1 MRLRQLMLST
11 MLNGR
16 RLALFIAMSLALV
29 ATLAAVAIASRQAID
44 TNHAQGT
51 AFGKARVSADDDVV
65 LRVNGYPIT
74 NAELV
79 ESRLRYY
86 RNLESM
92 RSAAARAVPADQ
104 WDEVASDAD
113 FASNDPRSPIHEYMI
128 TDGFTAYIRALEKYG
143 GDVVGLAALIADYA
157 EFSAAID
164 AGHSASEV
172 EVAEYVE
179 MTRDALNRQ
188 SASAAFDWGMLPEMQ
203 GYIDAV
209 GENRFW
215 SEIYPE
221 RLARDIAIGK
231 WHQAAISE
239 YNGGEDI
246 ALHAETADKILRELT
261 LSALDNADIEIVDAE
276 KARVNPDDALAY
288 LRELY
293 AEVYPLDWS
302 AGAES
307 GSRSAALP
315 GASQAAGD
323 TDAR

>member
-1 MRLRQLMLST
+1 MGLS
-11 MLNGR
+11 
-16 RLALFIAMSLALV
+16 
-29 ATLAAVAIASRQAID
+29 LAAVLTAIAIASRQARD
-44 TNHAQGT
+44 TNHAQGA
-51 AFGKARVSADDDVV
+51 AFGEARISADDDVA

-74 NAELV
+74 NAQLV

-104 WDEVASDAD
+104 WDEVAANAN
-113 FASNDPRSPIHEYMI
+113 FASNDPRTPIHEHMI
-128 TDGFTAYIRALEKYG
+128 TDGFTAYIGALEKYG

-164 AGHSASEV
+164 AGHSASEA

-179 MTRDALNRQ
+179 MTRDALKRQ
-188 SASAAFDWGMLPEMQ
+188 SASAASEWGMLPEMQ

-215 SEIYPE
+215 SEIYPDQ
-221 RLARDIAIGK
+221 LARDITIGK

-239 YNGGEDI
+239 YNGGKDT
-246 ALHAETADKILRELT
+246 ALHAKTADKILHELT

-276 KARVNPDDALAY
+276 KARANPDEALAY

-293 AEVYPLDWS
+293 AEVYPLDWD

-307 GSRSAALP
+307 GSQATALP
-315 GASQAAGD
+315 GTSQAAVG

>member
-1 MRLRQLMLST
+1 
-11 MLNGR
+11 MLNSR
-16 RLALFIAMSLALV
+16 RQALFIAMGLALV
-29 ATLAAVAIASRQAID
+29 AALAAVAIASGQARQ
-44 TNHAQGT
+44 TNQAQGT
-51 AFGKARVSADDDVV
+51 AFGKARISADDEVA

-104 WDEVASDAD
+104 WNEVAANAD

-128 TDGFTAYIRALEKYG
+128 TDGFTAYIRALEKHG

-164 AGHSASEV
+164 AGHSASES
-172 EVAEYVE
+172 EIAEYVD

-188 SASAAFDWGMLPEMQ
+188 SASAASEWGILPEMQ

-209 GENRFW
+209 GESRFW
-215 SEIYPE
+215 ADIYLNQ
-221 RLARDIAIGK
+221 LARDIAIGK
-231 WHQAAISE
+231 WRQAAISE
-239 YNGGEDI
+239 YSGGEDI
-246 ALHAETADKILRELT
+246 ALHAETADKILHQFT
-261 LSALDNADIEIVDAE
+261 LSALDNADIEIVDPE
-276 KARVNPDDALAY
+276 KARATPDEALAY

-302 AGAES
+302 ARDANPIEAIS
-307 GSRSAALP
+307 THSAP
-315 GASQAAGD
+315 AAPSSE
-323 TDAR
+323 

>member
-1 MRLRQLMLST
+1 M
-11 MLNGR
+11 
-16 RLALFIAMSLALV
+16 V
-29 ATLAAVAIASRQAID
+29 AALAAVAIASGQARQ
-44 TNHAQGT
+44 TNHTQGT
-51 AFGKARVSADDDVV
+51 AFGKARISADDDVA
-65 LRVNGYPIT
+65 LRVNGYAISH
-74 NAELV
+74 AELV

-104 WDEVASDAD
+104 WDEVTSESN
-113 FASNDPRSPIHEYMI
+113 FASNDPRSPIHEHMI
-128 TDGFTAYIRALEKYG
+128 TEGFTAYIRALEKYG

-164 AGHSASEV
+164 AGHSASES
-172 EVAEYVE
+172 EVAKYVE

-188 SASAAFDWGMLPEMQ
+188 SASEWGMLPEMQ

-209 GENRFW
+209 GESRFW
-215 SEIYPE
+215 SDIYPDQ
-221 RLARDIAIGK
+221 LARDITIGK

-239 YNGGEDI
+239 YNGGKDI
-246 ALHAETADKILRELT
+246 ALHAKTADKILHELT

-276 KARVNPDDALAY
+276 KTRATPDDALAY

-302 AGAES
+302 ARDANPSDAISTHNAPAAPSAE
-307 GSRSAALP
+307 
-315 GASQAAGD
+315 
-323 TDAR
+323 

>member
-1 MRLRQLMLST
+1 
-11 MLNGR
+11 MLNSR
-16 RLALFIAMSLALV
+16 RLILLIAMGLALV
-29 ATLAAVAIASRQAID
+29 GALVAVAIASRQAID
-44 TNHAQGT
+44 TDHAQGT

-65 LRVNGYPIT
+65 VRVNGYPIT

-92 RSAAARAVPADQ
+92 QRAAARAVPAEQ
-104 WDEVASDAD
+104 WDEVASESN

-128 TDGFTAYIRALEKYG
+128 TDGFTAYIGALEKYG

-157 EFSAAID
+157 EFSAAMD
-164 AGHSASEV
+164 AGHSASEA
-172 EVAEYVE
+172 EVAEYVK
-179 MTRDALNRQ
+179 MTRNAINRQ
-188 SASAAFDWGMLPEMQ
+188 SASTASAWGMLPEMQ

-215 SEIYPE
+215 AEIYPD
-221 RLARDIAIGK
+221 RLARDITIGK

-239 YNGGEDI
+239 YNGGKDI
-246 ALHAETADKILRELT
+246 ALHAETADKILHELT

-276 KARVNPDDALAY
+276 KARANPDEALAY

-307 GSRSAALP
+307 GSRSSALP
-315 GASQAAGD
+315 GASQAAGGGS
-323 TDAR
+323 DAR

>member
-1 MRLRQLMLST
+1 M
-11 MLNGR
+11 G
-16 RLALFIAMSLALV
+16 LAL
-29 ATLAAVAIASRQAID
+29 ATVLAAVAIASRQAID

-51 AFGKARVSADDDVV
+51 AFGKARVNADDDVA
-65 LRVNGYPIT
+65 LRVNGYAIA

-92 RSAAARAVPADQ
+92 RSAAARAVPADE
-104 WDEVASDAD
+104 WDYTAADAD
-113 FASNDPRSPIHEYMI
+113 FASNDPRSPIHEHMI
-128 TDGFTAYIRALEKYG
+128 TDGFTAYIGVLEKHG

-157 EFSAAID
+157 EFSDAID
-164 AGHSASEV
+164 AGHSASEA

-188 SASAAFDWGMLPEMQ
+188 SASASEWGMLPEMQ

-221 RLARDIAIGK
+221 QLARDITIGK

-239 YNGGEDI
+239 YSGGEDI
-246 ALHAETADKILRELT
+246 ALHAETADKILHELT

-276 KARVNPDDALAY
+276 MARANPDEALAY

-307 GSRSAALP
+307 GSRARRFPEHPKRQAAQMRVE
-315 GASQAAGD
+315 GASMAGCG
-323 TDAR
+323 A

>member
-1 MRLRQLMLST
+1 MRLQLMLST
-11 MLNGR
+11 MLNSR
-16 RLALFIAMSLALV
+16 RLILLIAMGLALV
-29 ATLAAVAIASRQAID
+29 GALAAVAIASRQALD

-51 AFGKARVSADDDVV
+51 AFGKARVSADDDVA

-104 WDEVASDAD
+104 WDYTAANAD
-113 FASNDPRSPIHEYMI
+113 FASNAPHSPIHEYMI
-128 TDGFTAYIRALEKYG
+128 TDGFTAYISALEKYG

-164 AGHSASEV
+164 AGHSASEA
-172 EVAEYVE
+172 EVAEYVN
-179 MTRDALNRQ
+179 MTRNAISRQ
-188 SASAAFDWGMLPEMQ
+188 PASAASEWGMLPEMQ

-215 SEIYPE
+215 SEIYPD
-221 RLARDIAIGK
+221 RLARDITIGK

-239 YNGGEDI
+239 YNGGKDI
-246 ALHAETADKILRELT
+246 ALHAKTADKILHELT

-276 KARVNPDDALAY
+276 KARANPDEALAY

-293 AEVYPLDWS
+293 AEVYPLDWD

-307 GSRSAALP
+307 GSQATALP
-315 GASQAAGD
+315 GTSQAAVG

>member
-1 MRLRQLMLST
+1 M
-11 MLNGR
+11 G
-16 RLALFIAMSLALV
+16 LASVAAL
-29 ATLAAVAIASRQAID
+29 TAAAIALRQAID
-44 TNHAQGT
+44 TDHAQGT

-65 LRVNGYPIT
+65 LRVNGYPII

-86 RNLESM
+86 CNLESM

-104 WDEVASDAD
+104 WDEVDSDAN
-113 FASNDPRSPIHEYMI
+113 FASNDPRSPIHEHMI
-128 TDGFTAYIRALEKYG
+128 TDGFTAYIRALEKHG

-157 EFSAAID
+157 EFIAAID
-164 AGHSASEV
+164 AGHSASEA

-188 SASAAFDWGMLPEMQ
+188 SASAAAEWGMLPEMQ

-239 YNGGEDI
+239 YNGGKDI
-246 ALHAETADKILRELT
+246 ALHAKTADKILHELT

-276 KARVNPDDALAY
+276 MARANPDDALAY

-307 GSRSAALP
+307 ESRATTLP
-315 GASQAAGD
+315 
-323 TDAR
+323 

>member
-1 MRLRQLMLST
+1 M
-11 MLNGR
+11 G
-16 RLALFIAMSLALV
+16 LALAA
-29 ATLAAVAIASRQAID
+29 ALAAVAIASRQAID
-44 TNHAQGT
+44 TDHAQGT
-51 AFGKARVSADDDVV
+51 AFGKARISADDDVA
-65 LRVNGYPIT
+65 LRVNGYAIT

-92 RSAAARAVPADQ
+92 RSAATRAVPADQ
-104 WDEVASDAD
+104 WDEVAADAD
-113 FASNDPRSPIHEYMI
+113 FASNDPRNPIHEHMI
-128 TDGFTAYIRALEKYG
+128 TDGFTAYIHALEKHG

-164 AGHSASEV
+164 AGHSASEA

-179 MTRDALNRQ
+179 MTMDALSRQ
-188 SASAAFDWGMLPEMQ
+188 SASAASEWGILPEMQ

-215 SEIYPE
+215 SEIYPDQ
-221 RLARDIAIGK
+221 LARDIAIGK
-231 WHQAAISE
+231 WRQAAISD
-239 YNGGEDI
+239 YNGGKDI
-246 ALHAETADKILRELT
+246 ALHAETADKILHELT

-276 KARVNPDDALAY
+276 KARANPDDALAY

-307 GSRSAALP
+307 GSGATALP
-315 GASQAAGD
+315 GASQAAGG
-323 TDAR
+323 TEAR

>member
-1 MRLRQLMLST
+1 MLST
-11 MLNGR
+11 MLNSR
-16 RLALFIAMSLALV
+16 RLILFIAMGLALV
-29 ATLAAVAIASRQAID
+29 AALAAVAIALGQAID
-44 TNHAQGT
+44 TDHAQGT
-51 AFGKARVSADDDVV
+51 AFGKARISADDDVV

-104 WDEVASDAD
+104 WDDTASNAN
-113 FASNDPRSPIHEYMI
+113 FASNDPRTPIHEHMI

-164 AGHSASEV
+164 AGHSASEA
-172 EVAEYVE
+172 EVAEYVK
-179 MTRDALNRQ
+179 MTRDALDRQ
-188 SASAAFDWGMLPEMQ
+188 SAAAASEWGMLPEMQ

-215 SEIYPE
+215 SEIYPD
-221 RLARDIAIGK
+221 RLARDITIGK

-239 YNGGEDI
+239 YSGGEDI
-246 ALHAETADKILRELT
+246 ALRDETADKILHELT

-276 KARVNPDDALAY
+276 KARANPDDALAY

-302 AGAES
+302 AGTENPSDAIS
-307 GSRSAALP
+307 IHSAPAAPRSE
-315 GASQAAGD
+315 
-323 TDAR
+323 

>member
-1 MRLRQLMLST
+1 MLST
-11 MLNGR
+11 ILDSR
-16 RLALFIAMSLALV
+16 RLILLIAMGLALV
-29 ATLAAVAIASRQAID
+29 AAFAAVTIASRQALD

-51 AFGKARVSADDDVV
+51 AFGEARISADDDVV

-74 NAELV
+74 NAQLV

-104 WDEVASDAD
+104 WNEVAADAN
-113 FASNDPRSPIHEYMI
+113 FASSDPGNPIHEYMI
-128 TDGFTAYIRALEKYG
+128 TDGFTAYIRALERHG

-164 AGHSASEV
+164 AGYSASEA

-179 MTRDALNRQ
+179 MTRDALNLQ
-188 SASAAFDWGMLPEMQ
+188 SAAAASDWGMLPEMQ

-215 SEIYPE
+215 SEIYPDQ
-221 RLARDIAIGK
+221 LARDITIGK

-246 ALHAETADKILRELT
+246 ALHAETADKILHELT

-276 KARVNPDDALAY
+276 MARANPDDALAY

-293 AEVYPLDWS
+293 AEVYPLDWD

-307 GSRSAALP
+307 GSRATALP
-315 GASQAAGD
+315 GASQAAVG

>member
-1 MRLRQLMLST
+1 MLIS
-11 MLNGR
+11 R
-16 RLALFIAMSLALV
+16 RLILFIAMGLALV
-29 ATLAAVAIASRQAID
+29 GALAAVAIALRQAID
-44 TNHAQGT
+44 TDHAQGT
-51 AFGKARVSADDDVV
+51 ALGKARVSADDDVA
-65 LRVNGYPIT
+65 LRVNGYSIT

-104 WDEVASDAD
+104 WDEVASNAN
-113 FASNDPRSPIHEYMI
+113 FASNDPRNPIHEHMI
-128 TDGFTAYIRALEKYG
+128 TDGFTAYIRALEKHG

-164 AGHSASEV
+164 AGYSASEA

-188 SASAAFDWGMLPEMQ
+188 SASDVSEWGMMPEMQ

-215 SEIYPE
+215 SEIYPD

-231 WHQAAISE
+231 WRQAAISE
-239 YNGGEDI
+239 YNGGKDTT
-246 ALHAETADKILRELT
+246 LHAETADKILHELT

-276 KARVNPDDALAY
+276 KARANPDEALAY

-302 AGAES
+302 AGTES

-315 GASQAAGD
+315 GASQAAGG

>member
-1 MRLRQLMLST
+1 M
-11 MLNGR
+11 G
-16 RLALFIAMSLALV
+16 LALSAV
-29 ATLAAVAIASRQAID
+29 LAAVAIAAGQALQ

-51 AFGKARVSADDDVV
+51 AFDKARVSADADVV

-92 RSAAARAVPADQ
+92 RSAAARAIPADQ
-104 WDEVASDAD
+104 WDEVASESN
-113 FASNDPRSPIHEYMI
+113 FASSDPRSPIHEYMI
-128 TDGFTAYIRALEKYG
+128 TDGFTAYIRALEKHG

-164 AGHSASEV
+164 AGHSASES

-188 SASAAFDWGMLPEMQ
+188 SAAASEWGMLPEMQ

-215 SEIYPE
+215 AEIYPE
-221 RLARDIAIGK
+221 RLARDITIGK

-239 YNGGEDI
+239 YNGGKDI
-246 ALHAETADKILRELT
+246 ALHAETADKILHELT

-276 KARVNPDDALAY
+276 MARANPDEALAY

-307 GSRSAALP
+307 GGRSAALP
-315 GASQAAGD
+315 EASQAAGG

>member
-1 MRLRQLMLST
+1 M
-11 MLNGR
+11 G
-16 RLALFIAMSLALV
+16 LALTAV
-29 ATLAAVAIASRQAID
+29 LAAVAIASRQVLYTD
-44 TNHAQGT
+44 QAQGT
-51 AFGKARVSADDDVV
+51 AFGEVRISADDDVV
-65 LRVNGYPIT
+65 LRVNGYPIA

-104 WDEVASDAD
+104 WDDTVADAN
-113 FASNDPRSPIHEYMI
+113 FASKDPRNPIHEYMI
-128 TDGFTAYIRALEKYG
+128 TDDFTAYIGALEKYG
-143 GDVVGLAALIADYA
+143 GDVVGIAALIADYA

-164 AGHSASEV
+164 AGHSASES

-188 SASAAFDWGMLPEMQ
+188 SASAASEWGMLPKMQ

-215 SEIYPE
+215 AEIYPDQ
-221 RLARDIAIGK
+221 LARDITIGK

-239 YNGGEDI
+239 YNGGKDI
-246 ALHAETADKILRELT
+246 ALHAKTADKILHELT

-276 KARVNPDDALAY
+276 KARANPDEALAY

-307 GSRSAALP
+307 GNRAAALP
-315 GASQAAGD
+315 GASQAAGG

>member
-1 MRLRQLMLST
+1 M
-11 MLNGR
+11 G
-16 RLALFIAMSLALV
+16 LALV
-29 ATLAAVAIASRQAID
+29 AALAAVAIASGQVRQ
-44 TNHAQGT
+44 TNQAQGT
-51 AFGKARVSADDDVV
+51 AFGKARISADDEVA

-104 WDEVASDAD
+104 WNEVAANAD
-113 FASNDPRSPIHEYMI
+113 FASNDPRSPIHEHMI
-128 TDGFTAYIRALEKYG
+128 TAGFTAYIRALEKHG

-164 AGHSASEV
+164 AGHSASES
-172 EVAEYVE
+172 EIAKYVE

-188 SASAAFDWGMLPEMQ
+188 SAAAASEWGILPEMQ

-209 GENRFW
+209 GESGFW
-215 SEIYPE
+215 SDIYPN

-231 WHQAAISE
+231 WRQAAISE

-246 ALHAETADKILRELT
+246 ALHAKTADKILHQFT

-276 KARVNPDDALAY
+276 KARATPDEALTY

-302 AGAES
+302 APAENPS
-307 GSRSAALP
+307 DTISPHSAP
-315 GASQAAGD
+315 AAPS
-323 TDAR
+323 AE

>member
-16 RLALFIAMSLALV
+16 RLILFIAMGLALAAV
-29 ATLAAVAIASRQAID
+29 LAAVAIASRQALD

-51 AFGKARVSADDDVV
+51 AFGKARVSADDDVA

-74 NAELV
+74 NVELV

-92 RSAAARAVPADQ
+92 RSAAARTVPADQ
-104 WDEVASDAD
+104 WDDTAADAN
-113 FASNDPRSPIHEYMI
+113 FASNDPRSPIHEHMI
-128 TDGFTAYIRALEKYG
+128 TDGFTAYIGALEKHG

-164 AGHSASEV
+164 AGHSASEA

-188 SASAAFDWGMLPEMQ
+188 SASAASEWGILPEMQ

-215 SEIYPE
+215 AEIYPDQ
-221 RLARDIAIGK
+221 LARDIAIGK
-231 WHQAAISE
+231 WRQAAISE

-246 ALHAETADKILRELT
+246 ALHAKTADKILHELT

-276 KARVNPDDALAY
+276 KARANSDEALAY

-293 AEVYPLDWS
+293 AEVYPLDWD

-307 GSRSAALP
+307 GSQATALP
-315 GASQAAGD
+315 GAPQAAGG

>member
-1 MRLRQLMLST
+1 
-11 MLNGR
+11 MLNSR
-16 RLALFIAMSLALV
+16 RLILLIAMGLALV
-29 ATLAAVAIASRQAID
+29 GALVAVAIASRQAID
-44 TNHAQGT
+44 TDHAQGT

-65 LRVNGYPIT
+65 VRVNGYPIT

-92 RSAAARAVPADQ
+92 QRAAARAVPADQ
-104 WDEVASDAD
+104 WDDTASDAD

-164 AGHSASEV
+164 AGYSASEA

-179 MTRDALNRQ
+179 MARDALNRQ
-188 SASAAFDWGMLPEMQ
+188 SASAASDWGMLPEMQ

-215 SEIYPE
+215 AEIYPDQ
-221 RLARDIAIGK
+221 LARDIAIGK

-239 YNGGEDI
+239 YNGGEDT
-246 ALHAETADKILRELT
+246 ALHAETADKILHELT

-276 KARVNPDDALAY
+276 KARANPDKALAY

-302 AGAES
+302 ADAES

-315 GASQAAGD
+315 GASQAAGGS
-323 TDAR
+323 DAR

>member
-1 MRLRQLMLST
+1 MRQLMLST
-11 MLNGR
+11 MLNSR
-16 RLALFIAMSLALV
+16 RLILFIAMGLAL
-29 ATLAAVAIASRQAID
+29 ATVLAAVAIASRQAID

-51 AFGKARVSADDDVV
+51 ALGKARISADDDVA
-65 LRVNGYPIT
+65 LRVNGYSIT

-104 WDEVASDAD
+104 WDYTAAAD
-113 FASNDPRSPIHEYMI
+113 FASNDPRRPIHEHMI
-128 TDGFTAYIRALEKYG
+128 TDGFTAYIRALEKHG

-164 AGHSASEV
+164 AGHSASEA
-172 EVAEYVE
+172 EVAEYVD

-188 SASAAFDWGMLPEMQ
+188 SASAASEWGMLPEMQ

-209 GENRFW
+209 GEARFW
-215 SEIYPE
+215 AEIYPE
-221 RLARDIAIGK
+221 RLARDITIGK

-239 YNGGEDI
+239 YSGGKDI
-246 ALHAETADKILRELT
+246 ALHAETADKILHELT

-276 KARVNPDDALAY
+276 KARANPDEALAY

-307 GSRSAALP
+307 GSQATALP
-315 GASQAAGD
+315 GASQAAGG

>member
-1 MRLRQLMLST
+1 MRQLMLST
-11 MLNGR
+11 ILNSR
-16 RLALFIAMSLALV
+16 RLILFIAIGLALV
-29 ATLAAVAIASRQAID
+29 AALVAVAIAAGQALQ

-51 AFGKARVSADDDVV
+51 ALGKARISADDDVV
-65 LRVNGYPIT
+65 LRVNGYAIT

-92 RSAAARAVPADQ
+92 RSAATRAVPADR
-104 WDEVASDAD
+104 WDEVTSESN
-113 FASNDPRSPIHEYMI
+113 FAPNDPRSPIHEYMI

-157 EFSAAID
+157 EFSTAID
-164 AGHSASEV
+164 AGHSASEA
-172 EVAEYVE
+172 EVAEYVK

-188 SASAAFDWGMLPEMQ
+188 SASAASEWGMLPEMQ

-215 SEIYPE
+215 SEIYPDQ
-221 RLARDIAIGK
+221 LARDITIGK

-239 YNGGEDI
+239 YNGGKDI
-246 ALHAETADKILRELT
+246 ALHAETADKILHELT

-276 KARVNPDDALAY
+276 KARANPDDALAY

-293 AEVYPLDWS
+293 AEVYPLDWA
-302 AGAES
+302 AGAENPS
-307 GSRSAALP
+307 DAISIHSAP
-315 GASQAAGD
+315 AAQSSE
-323 TDAR
+323 